1 MLVTAAGTGC
11 GRGAKK
17 PPTLAEQAA
26 EINALIPA
34 RWKGKIEFVPGTI
47 VWKDWRYSLLVPKGW
62 LDSQIDGAVEPPDNG
77 ELDFSP
83 TFGFNNEVST
93 FAQCGGDC
101 GGVKDWKVAS
111 DKQMFSQF
119 TTGLIRGIVLS
130 DKELTNPPG
139 RLMIQQR
146 EPEKGYDVKVV
157 PNDKARLVIRAW
169 WNPKEDRYHI
179 CQVTLSDL
187 SYDLA
192 PVMAAVCMTATVE
205 RFQKKEP

>member
-1 MLVTAAGTGC
+1 M
-11 GRGAKK
+11 
-17 PPTLAEQAA
+17 

-34 RWKGKIEFVPGTI
+34 RWKGRIELVPGTI
-47 VWKDWRYSLLVPKGW
+47 VWKDWRYTLLLPKGW
-62 LDSQIDGAVEPPDNG
+62 VESQIDGAVEPPDNNVV
-77 ELDFSP
+77 DYSQV
-83 TFGFNNEVST
+83 FGFNNEVRT

-101 GGVKDWKVAS
+101 GGVKDWKTAS
-111 DKQMFSQF
+111 DKQMFRQF
-119 TTGLIRGIVLS
+119 TTGLIRGVVLS
-130 DKELTNPPG
+130 DQEQPNG

-169 WNPKEDRYHI
+169 WNPNEDRYHV
-179 CQVTLSDL
+179 CHVTLSDL

-192 PVMAAVCMTATVE
+192 PAMAAACMTATVE